1 MDANRLIKWVVII
14 ALAAFAWIYALPWAK
29 KQIQGHSAPAAAA
42 ADNSCVTA
50 AQHASETWGS
60 GLHRFVNPPYD
71 LAEWTRFRGDVEAQ
85 IAAAN
90 AACRESSQS
99 CDMAR
104 SAMHDLQSLLANLDN
119 AITSESPPPDD
130 AVQQQEAIDTKIET
144 AAALAR
150 GGK

>member
-42 ADNSCVTA
+42 DNSCVTA

-71 LAEWTRFRGDVEAQ
+71 LGAWGRFRGDVEAQ

-104 SAMHDLQSLLANLDN
+104 DAMRDLQSLVANLDN
-119 AITSESPPPDD
+119 AITSGTAPPDD
-130 AVQQQEAIDTKIET
+130 AVQRQEAIDTKIEA

-150 GGK
+150 SGK

>member
-42 ADNSCVTA
+42 DSSCVTA

-71 LAEWTRFRGDVEAQ
+71 LGEWGRFRTDVETQ

-99 CDMAR
+99 CDNAR
-104 SAMHDLQSLLANLDN
+104 DAMRELRSLVASLDN
-119 AITSESPPPDD
+119 SITSGTPPPDD
-130 AVQQQEAIDTKIET
+130 AVQRQEAIDTKIEV
-144 AAALAR
+144 AAELAR

>member
-29 KQIQGHSAPAAAA
+29 KQIQGHAAPAAAA
-42 ADNSCVTA
+42 DNACVTA

-71 LAEWTRFRGDVEAQ
+71 LGEWARFRGDVEAQ

-90 AACRESSQS
+90 AACRESSPS
-99 CDMAR
+99 SDMAR
-104 SAMHDLQSLLANLDN
+104 DAMRDLQSLVANLDN
-119 AITSESPPPDD
+119 AITSGSPPPDD
-130 AVQQQEAIDTKIET
+130 AVQRQEAIDTKIEA

-150 GGK
+150 SGK